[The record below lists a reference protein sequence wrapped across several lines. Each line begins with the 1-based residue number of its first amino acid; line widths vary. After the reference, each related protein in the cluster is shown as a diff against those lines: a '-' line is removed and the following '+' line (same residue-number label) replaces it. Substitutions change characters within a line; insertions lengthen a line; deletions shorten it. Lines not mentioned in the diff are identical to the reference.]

1 MSDRL
6 VGKVAIVTGGGGGI
20 GGATV
25 DLFCREG
32 ATVAAV
38 DSDEAAARRVTG
50 EVDPSGER
58 VLALGADLARES
70 EAERVVRRT
79 VERFGRLDVLVNA
92 AGVRLYGPITEATAE
107 SWEWILGVNL
117 LGAAYCSKFAV
128 PAMAR
133 GGGGSIV
140 HVSSANG
147 VVARPNMA
155 QYDATKAA
163 LLGLTR
169 AMACDHAD
177 RGIRVNAVCPG
188 STVTGFHIRRRAEQQ
203 GLSLEAA
210 EADLWAD
217 DYDDNI
223 LKRKARPIEI
233 AYAILFLACDESSF
247 VTGTALM
254 VDGGLGI
261 AKQ

>member
-1 MSDRL
+1 MSGRL
-6 VGKVAIVTGGGGGI
+6 AGKVALVTGGGGGI

-25 DLFCREG
+25 ELFCREG
-32 ATVAAV
+32 AAAAVV
-38 DSDEAAARRVTG
+38 DSDEAAARRVADD
-50 EVDPSGER
+50 VDPSGER
-58 VLALGADLARES
+58 VLALGADLAREA
-70 EAERVVRRT
+70 EAERIVGRT

-92 AGVRLYGPITEATAE
+92 AGVRLYGPITEATPE
-107 SWEWILGVNL
+107 SWEWILGINL

-140 HVSSANG
+140 HVSSTNG

-169 AMACDHAD
+169 AMACDHAAQ
-177 RGIRVNAVCPG
+177 GIRVNAVCPG
-188 STVTGFHIRRRAEQQ
+188 WTITGFHVRRRAEQQ

-210 EADLWAD
+210 EAELWAGE
-217 DYDDNI
+217 YDDNI
-223 LKRKARPIEI
+223 LKRPARPMEI
-233 AYAILFLACDESSF
+233 AYAILFLASDESSF
-247 VTGTALM
+247 VTGTTLM

-261 AKQ
+261 ARQ